1 MNWTL
6 IGISLAYSVM
16 FSLLYTRRK
25 KWNTEVLRWTV
36 TGSLFAVGMVG
47 WTGKIQ
53 VVDPDFH
60 FFSWCLMTPLFY
72 NLLDRSFKKI
82 SEWVYQRDFYLWLR
96 FSDDIDDSMR
106 GINLHIRPLD
116 ILFSLILIFVIFF
129 LPVLETLLF

>member
-6 IGISLAYSVM
+6 IGISLAYTVM
-16 FSLLYTRRK
+16 FLLLYARRK

-36 TGSLFAVGMVG
+36 TGSLFAVGMAG
-47 WTGKIQ
+47 WTEKME
-53 VVDPDFH
+53 VADPDFH